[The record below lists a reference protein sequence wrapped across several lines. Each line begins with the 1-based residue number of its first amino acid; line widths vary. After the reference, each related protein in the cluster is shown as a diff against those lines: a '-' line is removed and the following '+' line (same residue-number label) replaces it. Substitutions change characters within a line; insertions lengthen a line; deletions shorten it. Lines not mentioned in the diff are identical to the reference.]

1 MATQADLVLSNLGFK
16 AYMYNYADV
25 KSLIEAADGDNS
37 KTITMTLDESKRLYG
52 VTNVGGF
59 GVTTN
64 TVDGTELDG
73 DGWTRFVATNKQAN
87 PLTMSFF
94 VRDKNTYNRLYAQA
108 YDKETSSEDYY
119 AAFILIYPKKSGTE
133 QVDKDFSKY
142 RDKLII
148 GCVTEFTPS
157 EADVSTLQS
166 FSITIN
172 NQGRPYDFV
181 EQAAG

>member
-16 AYMYNYADV
+16 AYMYDYADI
-25 KSLIEAADGDNS
+25 KSAIAAADAGD
-37 KTITMTLDESKRLYG
+37 KVVTLQLDESKRLYG

-73 DGWTRFVATNKQAN
+73 DGWTRFVATNKQVN

-94 VRDKNTYNRLYAQA
+94 VRDKNTYNRLYNQA
-108 YDKETSSEDYY
+108 YNKETSSEDYY
-119 AAFILIYPKKSGTE
+119 AAFILIYPKKSGNE
-133 QVDKDFSKY
+133 QVDNNFSKY
-142 RDKLII
+142 RDKLVI
-148 GCVTEFTPS
+148 GCVTEFTSS

-172 NQGRPYDFV
+172 SQGRPYDFV
-181 EQAAG
+181 AQAAG